1 LTKLIAT
8 GSPGVSLPGGS
19 FILEEIMNPT
29 SRHFILS
36 VAALLMAT
44 IACVL
49 PGQTVQPPPTTNPI
63 NIETAVAG
71 TAQAAA
77 QQTQQANPI
86 TVTATVVIV
95 PTDIPTATPKISLAG
110 TSLQIREDQTTLF
123 TDYKAGIQL
132 VVPAGWLALRPNE
145 EEYLKAFTLDVTL
158 QNPAISDRLTRIQDA
173 NIDRFRMDAIDIR
186 PEHSPHGIISDFN
199 VIFQEGDLR
208 SLEEWEKAERKARKI
223 YANHKFLSAKYPQT
237 ASGIRVLMIEENWSV
252 GQEYTMYYRGVFFT
266 LPTGTLVLDFYASSD
281 FKDVVLPDFDQA
293 VNSVTLL
300 NP

>member
-1 LTKLIAT
+1 MNQNFLRHT
-8 GSPGVSLPGGS
+8 VSA
-19 FILEEIMNPT
+19 F
-29 SRHFILS
+29 
-36 VAALLMAT
+36 VLLLAM

-49 PGQTVQPPPTTNPI
+49 PGQTVPPAPVFNPV

-77 QQTQQANPI
+77 SQTALANP
-86 TVTATVVIV
+86 VSATATIVIV
-95 PTDIPTATPKISLAG
+95 PTDTPTATPKISLAG

-123 TDYKAGIQL
+123 TDHSAGIQL
-132 VVPAGWLALRPNE
+132 VVPAGWLAVRPNE

-173 NIDRFRMDAIDIR
+173 NINSFRLDAIDIR

-199 VIFQEGDLR
+199 VVFQGGDLR
-208 SLEEWEKAERKARKI
+208 SLEEWEKVERKARKI
-223 YANHKFLSAKYPQT
+223 YANRKFLSAKYPQT
-237 ASGIRVLMIEENWSV
+237 ANGTRVLMIEESWSV
-252 GQEYTMYYRGVFFT
+252 RQEYTMYYRGVFFT